1 MERTELKPATSRRV
15 KRKRIRPLPF
25 LAMFVL
31 LMSVAVAAYAFNE
44 KEIEIIDNGR
54 VSVINTHAVTV
65 GELLE
70 QRGIELID
78 ADVVA
83 PGVEAKL
90 EDCGRVII
98 HRAFPVTVTAD
109 FETNSYRT
117 QEVTVA
123 EFLQANSIELGQY
136 DWVSPSLDAL
146 VNEDV
151 PVIVSR
157 ITYRQTETTQTIE
170 PKTVRREDSS
180 LNSGQS
186 KVVTAG
192 RPGEL
197 TITNLVTYK
206 DGVPINKQEV
216 SRKVTVAAQDE
227 VVAVGTRQVISRGGK
242 TYAYREVMSMR
253 ATAYTHTGNRTYTGT
268 NPRAGYTVAVDP
280 KVIPLGTMLYVD
292 GYGYAKAEDIGSA
305 ITGKK
310 IDLFFNS
317 ERECTDW
324 GVRNVRVYILE

>member
-1 MERTELKPATSRRV
+1 M
-15 KRKRIRPLPF
+15 
-25 LAMFVL
+25 
-31 LMSVAVAAYAFNE
+31 
-44 KEIEIIDNGR
+44 
-54 VSVINTHAVTV
+54 
-65 GELLE
+65 
-70 QRGIELID
+70 
-78 ADVVA
+78 
-83 PGVEAKL
+83 
-90 EDCGRVII
+90 
-98 HRAFPVTVTAD
+98 
-109 FETNSYRT
+109 
-117 QEVTVA
+117 
-123 EFLQANSIELGQY
+123 
-136 DWVSPSLDAL
+136 
-146 VNEDV
+146 

-157 ITYRQTETTQTIE
+157 ITYRQTETTQPIA
-170 PKTVRREDSS
+170 PKTVRKEDSS

-192 RPGEL
+192 KPGEL
-197 TITNLVTYK
+197 TITSLVTYK
-206 DGVPINKQEV
+206 DGVPIDKKEV
-216 SRKVTVAAQDE
+216 GRTVTVAAQDE
-227 VVAVGTRQVISRGGK
+227 VLAVGTRRVISRGGK
-242 TYAYREVMSMR
+242 TYAYSDVLSMK

>member
-1 MERTELKPATSRRV
+1 MESTELKPARV
-15 KRKRIRPLPF
+15 KRSTRKRVRPLPF
-25 LAMFVL
+25 LAVFVL
-31 LMSVAVAAYAFNE
+31 FMSFAVAAYAFTE
-44 KEIEIIDNGR
+44 KEIEIIDNGK
-54 VSVINTHAVTV
+54 VSVISTHALTV

-78 ADVVA
+78 ADVVR

-90 EDCGRVII
+90 ENCGRVII
-98 HRAFPVTVTAD
+98 DRAFPVTVTAD
-109 FETNSYRT
+109 FVTNSYRT

-123 EFLQANSIELGQY
+123 EFLQANEIELGQY
-136 DWVSPSLDAL
+136 DWVSPDLDTL
-146 VNEDV
+146 VDEDV

-157 ITYRQTETTQTIE
+157 ITYRQTETTQPIA
-170 PKTVRREDSS
+170 PKTVRKEDSS

-192 RPGEL
+192 KPGEL
-197 TITNLVTYK
+197 TITSLVTYK
-206 DGVPINKQEV
+206 DGVPIDKKEV
-216 SRKVTVAAQDE
+216 GRTVTVAAQDE
-227 VVAVGTRQVISRGGK
+227 VLAVGTRRVISRGGK
-242 TYAYREVMSMR
+242 TYAYSDVLSMK